1 MRDIFF
7 SVQDNFLRQVFS
19 CKIYILHR
27 NQSARYFFSDEITHT
42 PLKSQ
47 MVGQSVST
55 IFVSYFRTLSGDYFA
70 SGNIKLADLKPY
82 WHFIRLNTASLT
94 LLFTL

>member
-7 SVQDNFLRQVFS
+7 FSAGQFFASGIFLKDIYSPSKSV
-19 CKIYILHR
+19 CKI
-27 NQSARYFFSDEITHT
+27 FFSDEITHT

-47 MVGQSVST
+47 MVGKSVST
-55 IFVSYFRTLSGDYFA
+55 IFLSYFRSLSGDYFA

>member
-7 SVQDNFLRQVFS
+7 FSAGHFFASGIFLQDIF
-19 CKIYILHR
+19 LHR
-27 NQSARYFFSDEITHT
+27 NQSAGYFFSEITHT

-47 MVGQSVST
+47 MVEESIST
-55 IFVSYFRTLSGDYFA
+55 IFVSYFRSLSGDYFA

-82 WHFIRLNTASLT
+82 WHFIRLNTACLT
-94 LLFTL
+94 LLFPL

>member
-1 MRDIFF
+1 MREIFF
-7 SVQDNFLRQVFS
+7 FSAGHFLRQVFS
-19 CKIYILHR
+19 CKI
-27 NQSARYFFSDEITHT
+27 FFSIEISLQDIFFSEITHT

-55 IFVSYFRTLSGDYFA
+55 IFVSYFRSLSGDYFA

-82 WHFIRLNTASLT
+82 WHFIRLNTACLT
-94 LLFTL
+94 LLFPL